1 MGKGQRARNERAWQK
16 RRNENQS
23 GKAQTPQKIN
33 KIIGICVGIVAVLA
47 IAFGIAYNAVAATGY
62 FLRNTVA
69 MSSDNYTVDNAM
81 MTYYLKNEYYT
92 FTNQYSNY
100 LSMYGLD
107 TFKKSEKPEL
117 R

>member
-1 MGKGQRARNERAWQK
+1 MGKGQRARNERAGKREEMKIRAAKLK
-16 RRNENQS
+16 RR
-23 GKAQTPQKIN
+23 KKIN

-92 FTNQYSNY
+92 FTNQYSN
-100 LSMYGLD
+100 
-107 TFKKSEKPEL
+107 
-117 R
+117 